1 MADHTHGAVGQIC
14 RDCEH
19 AAALPGA
26 ALSRSPLRDFF
37 YQYGDS
43 AGPTAGA
50 LENPEQGVCINTS
63 EVEGKPGTAFSPRN
77 QLPDADA
84 MVYSEE
90 DCQGVGTKHDPDA
103 ELGPEVTFKSVIF
116 EVA

>member
-1 MADHTHGAVGQIC
+1 MRFRHAVG
-14 RDCEH
+14 
-19 AAALPGA
+19 AAIGAL
-26 ALSRSPLRDFF
+26 ALIVTVPTSANAIDGNFF

-43 AGPTAGA
+43 AGPTAGT
-50 LENPEQGVCINTS
+50 LENPEQGVCINIP
-63 EVEGKPGTAFSPRN
+63 EVEGKPGTAFSPKN

-90 DCQGVGTKHDPDA
+90 DCQGVGTKLDPDA
-103 ELGPEVTFKSVIF
+103 ELGPDVKFKSVIF